1 MSPDRIPGSWKRH
14 EEQGVVWELFLV
26 LMLGVGLGSAAAA
39 WATRRPETVVR
50 AEGRALVFEGDPTPE
65 QTEQFRELLE
75 RLTAKD
81 PYTTPVDSAPA
92 Q

>member
-1 MSPDRIPGSWKRH
+1 VTDVAWL
-14 EEQGVVWELFLV
+14 LFLV

-50 AEGRALVFEGDPTPE
+50 IGDQGVVFEDATPE
-65 QTEQFRELLE
+65 QLEDFRQAWAT
-75 RLTAKD
+75 RMSKD
-81 PYTTPVDSAPA
+81 PYTTTVDSAPA